1 MVKKTLRWRNN
12 EKSNIRYTI
21 IILLVII
28 TLLLI
33 KFLPNLLN
41 KSNYS
46 NLEIYK
52 NNTFINVSEEQR
64 RKIIDYLKKEKFN
77 KKTSQVVWM
86 EERIKYLM
94 IMLNYTLMMMDLV
107 IIRIITPKKTI
118 TPFYLMNLLT
128 MLKIYLIR
136 S

>member
-1 MVKKTLRWRNN
+1 MK
-12 EKSNIRYTI
+12 KSNIRYTI

-41 KSNYS
+41 KNNYS

-64 RKIIDYLKKEKFN
+64 GKIIDYLKKEKFS
-77 KKTSQVVWM
+77 KKNIASSLDGGTYKITYDNVELSFNDDGSCYYM
-86 EERIKYLM
+86 NNHTEE
-94 IMLNYTLMMMDLV
+94 NYN
-107 IIRIITPKKTI
+107 TI
-118 TPFYLMNLLT
+118 LSNEFVNYVKNL
-128 MLKIYLIR
+128 
-136 S
+136 SD

>member
-1 MVKKTLRWRNN
+1 MK
-12 EKSNIRYTI
+12 KSNIRYTI

-77 KKTSQVVWM
+77 KKNIASS
-86 EERIKYLM
+86 
-94 IMLNYTLMMMDLV
+94 
-107 IIRIITPKKTI
+107 
-118 TPFYLMNLLT
+118 LLPAEC
-128 MLKIYLIR
+128 R
-136 S
+136 

>member
-1 MVKKTLRWRNN
+1 MK
-12 EKSNIRYTI
+12 KSNIRYTI

-77 KKTSQVVWM
+77 KKNIASSLDGGTYKISYDNVELYFNDYGSCYYKNNHT
-86 EERIKYLM
+86 EE
-94 IMLNYTLMMMDLV
+94 NYN
-107 IIRIITPKKTI
+107 TI
-118 TPFYLMNLLT
+118 LSNEFVNYVKNL
-128 MLKIYLIR
+128 
-136 S
+136 SD